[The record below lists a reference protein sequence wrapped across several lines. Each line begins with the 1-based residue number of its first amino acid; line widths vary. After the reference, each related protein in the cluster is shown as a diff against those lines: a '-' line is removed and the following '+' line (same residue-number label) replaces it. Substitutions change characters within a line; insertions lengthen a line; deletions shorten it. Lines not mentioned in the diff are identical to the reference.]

1 MIYFDNNSTTK
12 PSQTIIEGANKVLT
26 DFWANPGSSH
36 SQGEF
41 THFELSKAKRHVAA
55 LLGIESED
63 SVAFSSGGTHSNQLV
78 IKHIT
83 TGVDCAAYLET
94 EHSSVI
100 EAFNDGTS
108 LNHLTIPVD
117 ETGIVNL
124 KELELRLS
132 EDECKAVSTQWANS
146 ETGVIQPIAEI
157 IEMCR
162 FHKAT
167 LHVDAAQVVGKIP
180 LDPKLLEA
188 IDFLTFTAHKMHGP
202 QGVGVI
208 ITGNRQPDAVN
219 LFETNHTPNTPGIIL
234 LGMVAKTHQFE
245 EQYLSDLRDS
255 FETGLLE
262 KLPELVIN
270 GSKETRTPNTTNI
283 QFAGVDGAALVMKLD
298 LAGIACSQISA
309 CLKGRPEPSYVL
321 TAMGLSEEAAQSSVR
336 FSFSIFNTQAEV
348 SEAIEIISRSYSE
361 LRAQSLL
368 LVS

>member
-12 PSQTIIEGANKVLT
+12 PSQTVVQGSNKVLT

-36 SQGEF
+36 RQGEL
-41 THFELSKAKRHVAA
+41 TRFELSKAKRHIAD

-63 SVAFSSGGTHSNQLV
+63 SVAFTSGGTHSNKLV

-83 TGVDCAAYLET
+83 TGSDCAAYLET

-100 EAFNDGTS
+100 EAFDDRPN
-108 LNHLTIPVD
+108 LNRFTIPVD
-117 ETGIVNL
+117 DTGIVNL

-132 EDECKAVSTQWANS
+132 EDKCKAVSIQWANS

-157 IEMCR
+157 IEMCQ
-162 FHKAT
+162 FYKAT

-180 LDPKLLEA
+180 LDHKLIEA

-245 EQYLSDLRDS
+245 EQHLSDLRDS
-255 FETGLLE
+255 FEIALLE
-262 KLPELVIN
+262 KLPELIVN
-270 GSKETRTPNTTNI
+270 GNKETRTPNTTNI
-283 QFAGVDGAALVMKLD
+283 QFIGVDGAALVMKLD
-298 LAGIACSQISA
+298 LAGIACSQLSA

-348 SEAIEIISRSYSE
+348 SKAVEIISHSYSE
-361 LRAQSLL
+361 LRSQSLS